1 MSVPP
6 VTIDGASIL
15 RFARGMRL
23 REDATRDR
31 WVVVGPER
39 LFVPDPVAL
48 EVLRLLD
55 GARSVDMVIDDLA
68 ARFAA
73 PRATIAT
80 DVLVLLQDLAT
91 RGVVTP

>member
-1 MSVPP
+1 MNGLLVE
-6 VTIDGASIL
+6 GATIL
-15 RFARGMRL
+15 RFARGMKL
-23 REDATRDR
+23 RADPARDR

-55 GARSVDMVIDDLA
+55 GARSVDAVIDNLA

-73 PRATIAT
+73 PRDTIAR
-80 DVLVLLQDLAT
+80 DVLALLGDLSG
-91 RGVVTP
+91 RGVVTA